1 MITREST
8 LVENY
13 FAVAKNRVFK
23 ILPLIEENN
32 KGVNHYIESLLFELS
47 GLKNAVEGV
56 KDSSNY
62 ISLVSGLE
70 AILEETVV
78 QTKDFRFIRSEILRL
93 VNLVGKLER
102 GG

>member
-1 MITREST
+1 MITRDST

-13 FAVAKNRVFK
+13 FSVAKNRVFK

-32 KGVNHYIESLLFELS
+32 AGVNHYIDSLLFELY
-47 GLKNAVEGV
+47 GLKNVVEGV
-56 KDSSNY
+56 KNSSNY

-70 AILEETVV
+70 SILEETVV
-78 QTKDFRFIRSEILRL
+78 QTKDFRFIRSEILRM
-93 VNLVGKLER
+93 VNLVEKLER